1 MGKMRRQGGTIY
13 AQKAV
18 RAAALIF
25 ICATALLFLC
35 LLKIELRKSR
45 VYTDSVLQWQSAV
58 EQCARKERIPQ
69 YTDCLLAIM
78 QVESNG
84 ETDDVMQS
92 SESLGLEPDSLSGE
106 GSIAQGCAYFAALV
120 RSAEANYLD
129 LESAVQAYNFGKGY
143 LYYVAANGGQH
154 TGALAEQFAE
164 KYSGGNKKEYRN
176 PVAVARNGGW
186 RYAYGNMFYAELVRD
201 LLNARRE
208 EMQLSV
214 VSVLL
219 VGLTVAGLLLL
230 AVMEILFPASGAV
243 QSALRIS
250 GRELKKHAVEKLV
263 RNRGFQHGGA
273 AVLLLYGAFFAAVP
287 REFCGA
293 VLIYLLAAAFYGAV
307 TIDPVLLFREGG
319 LAAVALV
326 SVLLSGGALR

>member
-1 MGKMRRQGGTIY
+1 MY

-25 ICATALLFLC
+25 ICALAFLFLW
-35 LLKIELRKSR
+35 LLKIELRNSR
-45 VYTDSVLQWQSAV
+45 VYADSVLQWRSAV
-58 EQCARKERIPQ
+58 EQCAKKEHIPQ

-84 ETDDVMQS
+84 ETDDVMQA
-92 SESLGLEPDSLSGE
+92 SESLGLEPNSLSTE
-106 GSIAQGCAYFAALV
+106 ESIAQGCAYFATLI

-129 LESAVQAYNFGKGY
+129 LDSAVQAYNFGKGY

-164 KYSGGNKKEYRN
+164 KYSGGIKKEYRN
-176 PVAVARNGGW
+176 PVAVASNGGW

-201 LLNARRE
+201 LLDARRK
-208 EMQLSV
+208 EMKLSV

-219 VGLTVAGLLLL
+219 VGLTAAGLLLL
-230 AVMEILFPASGAV
+230 AIMEILFPTSEAA
-243 QSALRIS
+243 QSALHIP
-250 GRELKKHAVEKLV
+250 GRELKKHTVEKLV

-273 AVLLLYGAFFAAVP
+273 AALLLYGSFFAAEP

-319 LAAVALV
+319 PAAVALV
-326 SVLLSGGALR
+326 SVLLSGGTLR